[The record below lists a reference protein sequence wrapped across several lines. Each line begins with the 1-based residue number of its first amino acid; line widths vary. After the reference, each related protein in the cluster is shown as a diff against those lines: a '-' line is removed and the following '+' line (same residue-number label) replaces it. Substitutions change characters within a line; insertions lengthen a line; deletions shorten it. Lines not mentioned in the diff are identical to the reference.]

1 MEILNLEKIEGDSK
15 RVEDMLFLLD
25 EFYIPTIS
33 SIVSI
38 PHYAKKL
45 LEKAHVYIPKV
56 GNQDCGVLAFYMNDN
71 ISKTA
76 FISSIGLLPAYQGK
90 GLALLM
96 LEFFESTCKK
106 NYFNQLQLE
115 VHQSNTKAIKFY
127 KKFGF
132 VPVEDRG
139 LFILMKKEIN
149 CDG

>member
-1 MEILNLEKIEGDSK
+1 METLNLEKIEGDSK

-38 PHYAKKL
+38 PHYANKL
-45 LEKAHVYIPKV
+45 IEKAHVYISQV
-56 GNQDCGVLAFYMNDN
+56 GNQDCGILAFYMNDKL
-71 ISKTA
+71 SKTA

-90 GLALLM
+90 GFALNM

-106 NYFNQLQLE
+106 NHFNQLQLE
-115 VHQSNTKAIKFY
+115 VHQSNITAIQFY

-132 VPVEDRG
+132 VPADDRG
-139 LFILMKKEIN
+139 MFILMKKQIN
-149 CDG
+149 